1 MDKGAAND
9 FTSGSIPSHL
19 IRFSGPFLLAN
30 LLQACYSAA
39 DVIVVGHALGSVGT
53 SAIGIGAQVM
63 VILTA
68 ACSGLCTG
76 GTIALSQHKGAR
88 DLNGQQKSVQTFL
101 ILLFLSACGIT
112 LLGAATSDLIV
123 RWMHAPAEAAAP
135 AASYL
140 RICCGG
146 IVFIFGYNAICAIFR
161 GLGDSVHPLYFIAA
175 ATVLNVILDVLFVFG
190 LSLGVQG
197 AALATVIAQG
207 VSFLCSAIFMMRTQ
221 KRLLPR
227 PGSRIGIDRSELL
240 VILKVGMPSMF
251 QTVLVHFSFL
261 VVGAMMNQ
269 LGVIASAV
277 NTIGTRISNFF
288 LLPRQAIAFAAGNI
302 VGQNMGARKP
312 ERAEQAIKIGVKLST
327 AIALLL
333 VLLINLFPGLVI
345 AIFDDT
351 PGVVAEGTRYIHI
364 VSIGFLLMA
373 PMTVYNNLAIGVGRS
388 TRAMVNSLT
397 DSVFVRLPLC
407 VILNYAAGL
416 SLTGIYIGMA
426 VSPLAAVLMG
436 WWYFHR
442 GNWRNEQLLKK
453 S

>member
-1 MDKGAAND
+1 MIFKGAVPPARQLSSQRNYNI
-9 FTSGSIPSHL
+9 FNL
-19 IRFSGPFLLAN
+19 INGLSYMCLGETVIILLAVRLN
-30 LLQACYSAA
+30 CPDYIISSLGAMLYFGYLLLPLGK
-39 DVIVVGHALGSVGT
+39 IVTAR
-53 SAIGIGAQVM
+53 IGAAQSQATFWV
-63 VILTA
+63 LRNTA
-68 ACSGLCTG
+68 A
-76 GTIALSQHKGAR
+76 
-88 DLNGQQKSVQTFL
+88 
-101 ILLFLSACGIT
+101 LL
-112 LLGAATSDLIV
+112 V
-123 RWMHAPAEAAAP
+123 
-135 AASYL
+135 
-140 RICCGG
+140 
-146 IVFIFGYNAICAIFR
+146 
-161 GLGDSVHPLYFIAA
+161 
-175 ATVLNVILDVLFVFG
+175 
-190 LSLGVQG
+190 
-197 AALATVIAQG
+197 ALASPAGILG
-207 VSFLCSAIFMMRTQ
+207 YQ
-221 KRLLPR
+221 K
-227 PGSRIGIDRSELL
+227 I
-240 VILKVGMPSMF
+240 
-251 QTVLVHFSFL
+251 
-261 VVGAMMNQ
+261 
-269 LGVIASAV
+269 
-277 NTIGTRISNFF
+277 
-288 LLPRQAIAFAAGNI
+288 
-302 VGQNMGARKP
+302 
-312 ERAEQAIKIGVKLST
+312 